1 MKHLFFFVGLLSAGL
16 VLLSGCSKKR
26 EYVSRIEISPAI
38 RTRVSGLFFEKGDQI
53 GLTVLKG
60 GESYALNTPL
70 TYDGSLF
77 SDPGVVWYDDSQQ
90 PATLTAYY
98 PYSVAGTPETFS
110 VELDQRSGCDDSD
123 LLGAV
128 AAGIVPASTPIAMLF
143 YHLMTQL
150 TVVVDNSTAADVT
163 GVTVGGFIPTATVDL
178 SVPTASAK
186 SGVAAAGIQAFEVT
200 PGEAYRVILVPQQGD
215 LSVTVETSDGK
226 TSSKS
231 ISGALLESGKR
242 YDLSVKITTSDLDLP
257 LSGEISDWE
266 EGGSLDTPDGSGG
279 TGNVDDPDDP
289 DDSDDPDDP
298 ESGTL
303 VYDGVTYPTVR
314 IGDQVWMAA
323 NLRYRPD
330 NLVLEKDFWE
340 PEDGLSSDPELGL
353 LYTYATATA
362 GVSYSGSPVQGICPD
377 GWHIPNAAEL
387 RALSESPECG
397 SGFLKC
403 AGFTI
408 VTVSMTRYGD
418 SDQGYLMSSEL
429 SEVGNCH
436 CLHYSVSS
444 EPSMASLSV
453 DFGLSVRCVQ
463 D

>member
-16 VLLSGCSKKR
+16 VLLPGCSKKR
-26 EYVSRIEISPAI
+26 ENVSRIEISPAI
-38 RTRVSGLFFEKGDQI
+38 RTRVSGLFFEKGDRI

-77 SDPGVVWYDDSQQ
+77 SDPGVVWYDDSQRS
-90 PATLTAYY
+90 ATLTAYY
-98 PYSVAGTPETFS
+98 PYSAAGAPGEFS
-110 VELDQRSGCDDSD
+110 VARDQSSGCDDSD

-128 AAGIVPASTPIAMLF
+128 AAGVVPASTPVAMLF
-143 YHLMTQL
+143 YHLMSQL
-150 TVVVDNSTAADVT
+150 TIVVDNSTAADVT
-163 GVTVGGFIPTATVDL
+163 GVIVDGFVPTAEVDL

-242 YDLSVKITTSDLDLP
+242 YDLSVKVSTSDLDLT

-266 EGGSLDTPDGSGG
+266 EGGSLDAPDEPGSSGSI
-279 TGNVDDPDDP
+279 DEPDDP
-289 DDSDDPDDP
+289 GDP
-298 ESGTL
+298 ESGEL

-314 IGDQVWMAA
+314 IGDRVWMAV

-340 PEDGLSSDPELGL
+340 PEAGLSSDPELGL
-353 LYTYATATA
+353 LYTYAAAMA
-362 GVSYSGSPVQGICPD
+362 GDSYSGKPVQGICPD
-377 GWHIPNAAEL
+377 GWHIPDAAEL
-387 RALSESPECG
+387 QALAESPECG
-397 SGFLKC
+397 NGFLKC

-408 VTVSMTRYGD
+408 VTVAVTRYGD

-429 SEVGNCH
+429 SEEGNCR
-436 CLHYSVSS
+436 CLHYFISS

-453 DFGLSVRCVQ
+453 DYGLSLRCVQ